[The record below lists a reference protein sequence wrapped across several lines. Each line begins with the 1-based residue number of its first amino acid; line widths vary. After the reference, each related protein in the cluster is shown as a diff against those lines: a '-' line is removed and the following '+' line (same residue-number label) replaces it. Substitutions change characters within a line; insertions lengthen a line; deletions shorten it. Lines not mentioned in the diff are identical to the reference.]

1 LRSENVLGPVSFI
14 PLNEGYLPMSL
25 QKIIVFVSAF
35 SITAVLAYLSVFPS
49 YVLQVSVEPRSSK
62 GLEMRRDRTVVISNG
77 KEPIFLDIGGDV
89 SNPNISKVSLSVRDP
104 NNVQFEKRGEFK
116 VSKGSFLGTVQ
127 LGSREDPVADDED
140 YPYVIDSADDN
151 SRLSEGSMQ
160 VRVKAVISYLNRG
173 SMVLMAVIG
182 GIGLLASALQI
193 YQFFAKSE

>member
-1 LRSENVLGPVSFI
+1 
-14 PLNEGYLPMSL
+14 MSL
-25 QKIIVFVSAF
+25 QKIIVFVSVF

-160 VRVKAVISYLNRG
+160 VRVKAIISYLNRG